1 MSPAEEFRSTITNL
15 LAGRNVL
22 NAELLGKSR
31 AARQARAYSLQG
43 LYLVAVRS
51 FEAFLED
58 QVTALACDKVA
69 WSSRTLRDGTRVK
82 WSQRLSERRPKIVK
96 SIIMRG
102 KDYVDFLPYD
112 RTIEISKLLF
122 HGGRP
127 FSHLDQTHRD
137 SLTRCIRVR
146 NYIAHESDH
155 SYKMFL
161 RSYSQIKTSRVARPK
176 AIHYLDDQIRAGVTF
191 FEHDIAA
198 LVTISRFLS

>member
-1 MSPAEEFRSTITNL
+1 MSPADEFRSTIANL
-15 LAGRNVL
+15 LAGRDVL

-58 QVTALACDKVA
+58 QVIALACEKTE
-69 WSSRTLRDGTRVK
+69 WTSRRLSNGTRVQ
-82 WSQRLSERRPKIVK
+82 WSRRLKERRPQLVK
-96 SIIMRG
+96 SIILRG
-102 KDYVDFLPYD
+102 REYVDFMPYEA
-112 RTIEISKLLF
+112 TIEISKLLF

-127 FSHLDQTHRD
+127 FANLEQPYRI

-161 RSYSQIKTSRVARPK
+161 RSYSQIKTSRVSRPK

-191 FEHDIAA
+191 FEHDISE